1 MNVSPPPETKESA
14 VTVTEI
20 PTDVPIK
27 DPHLSIKAKL
37 EMLLD
42 NINGHDIFTLAG
54 ALAYT
59 TALALS
65 PFILIILSLA
75 SFLSHDL
82 QTRIYAQ
89 LSSSLGEK
97 VGATI
102 KAVIENA
109 DQHPNISGLSGL
121 AGFIILAISASAIFS
136 QLRMVLDKINEYE
149 APEKQ
154 STIVSFIKERVLSLG
169 LVLGFA
175 FLSVVSML
183 VTVAIA
189 VLIPSSEGVIW
200 QAVSIV
206 VNIALFVFLFASMYR
221 FIPTA
226 ALPWKACFMSGA
238 VSAVFYQIG
247 KTLIGLYLATAGL
260 ETAYGAAG
268 SLVVFLVWV
277 YYTTLTLLVSYEIS
291 RLWILKG
298 QVRLSELHQA
308 PTTTNPLPQKS

>member
-1 MNVSPPPETKESA
+1 MKMSPLSETKESVLA
-14 VTVTEI
+14 VTEI
-20 PTDVPIK
+20 PVGVPIEH
-27 DPHLSIKAKL
+27 PQI
-37 EMLLD
+37 LLREKFSLLFD
-42 NINGHDIFTLAG
+42 NINGHEIFTLAG

-75 SFLSHDL
+75 SFLSNDL
-82 QTRIYAQ
+82 QGRIYTQ

-121 AGFIILAISASAIFS
+121 AGFVILGISASAIFS

-149 APEKQ
+149 APEKR
-154 STIVSFIKERVLSLG
+154 SGVVSFIKERVLSVG

-189 VLIPSSEGVIW
+189 LLIPSSEGVMW
-200 QAVSIV
+200 QALSIV
-206 VNIALFVFLFASMYR
+206 VNIGLFVFLFAAMYR

-226 ALPWKACFMSGA
+226 ALPWTACFMSGV
-238 VSAVFYQIG
+238 VSAVFYQFG

-277 YYTTLTLLVSYEIS
+277 YYTTLTLLISYEIS

-298 QVRLSELHQA
+298 QVRLGIQ
-308 PTTTNPLPQKS
+308 TIK